1 MVLDPARTQ
10 GLADPV
16 VALYQRAEIYLIRC
30 IRDALIRT
38 GEAPS
43 WAEAQ
48 LLMIRQERGNVEGM
62 ADALHRRL
70 GTTWRDS
77 IETAYLRGQIEAEK
91 ELATIP
97 DSVLDTRPIP
107 QALNTDAVYALT
119 AEAIGIMTPV
129 HQGILRRT
137 EDIWRSIVAEAT
149 GYSVT
154 GSMTTYQAAKNAF
167 TRMAREGLPYFQ
179 DRRGRKW
186 GLDTYAEMAV
196 RTATNKALIAGHTD
210 TMVQNG
216 IDLVVVSSHK
226 NPAPQCAPYER
237 KVLSLTGKFAPGTHR
252 IGDSIVNV
260 KATMQDAEASGLHHP
275 NCRHTHSA
283 YIPGYTR
290 VSDAPYDGDD
300 TGYKA
305 TQKQRY
311 YERQIRA
318 SKRMEE
324 AAIDERDARAARQ
337 RTKAYQAKLR
347 DHIEEY
353 DLPRRRHREQVR
365 KPDNGR
371 LSIKFD
377 IPKQTTPK
385 PKPVSSGGRRH
396 RRDGDG
402 RVSVADILAKNK
414 VDNKLTRADN
424 KRTRA
429 EEEKAYRRAHRL
441 DYVDVEDMP
450 KAVFKESAGGKTL
463 AGIPKTNRTGWDII
477 KKEANP
483 RYGTDDSYG
492 VNCVR
497 VANAVELRRRGY
509 DVQAGPT
516 GFRPDSAANWGVC
529 SKTRLVFNDLT
540 DEKLKFQPSTTDV
553 AINAWETT
561 DGKNRV
567 FMQADKAVPGV
578 SGGVN
583 GATVKMFEDAMPDG
597 ASGFAT
603 TQWKKRDV
611 GHIWNWVKEDG
622 KIRFFEAQSKKGF
635 IDNAMYLKMA
645 RNGSLK
651 MVRVDDL
658 VPTDD
663 VLKVINITEAGE
675 V

>member
-77 IETAYLRGQIEAEK
+77 IEAAYLRGQIEAEK

-97 DSVLDTRPIP
+97 DSVLPDRPIP

-119 AEAIGIMTPV
+119 AEAIGVMTPV

-154 GSMTTYQAAKNAF
+154 GAMTTHQAAKNAF
-167 TRMAREGLPYFQ
+167 TRMAREGLPYFV
-179 DRRGRKW
+179 DKRGRKW

-196 RTATNKALIAGHTD
+196 RTATNKALIAGHTN
-210 TMVQNG
+210 TMVEHG

-237 KVLSLTGKFAPGTHR
+237 KVLSLTGQFAPGTHR
-252 IGDSIVNV
+252 IGDNIVNV
-260 KATMQDAEASGLHHP
+260 VATMQDAEANGLHHP
-275 NCRHTHSA
+275 NCRHTTSA
-283 YIPGYTR
+283 YIPGYTK

-324 AAIDERDARAARQ
+324 AAIDEADVRAARQ
-337 RTKAYQAKLR
+337 RTRAYQAKLR
-347 DHIEEY
+347 DHIEEH
-353 DLPRRRHREQVR
+353 DLPRRRHREQLQ
-365 KPDNGR
+365 KPNDGR

-377 IPKQTTPK
+377 IPKQPTSK

-396 RRDGDG
+396 RRAGDSS
-402 RVSVADILAKNK
+402 VSVADILAKNQVAK
-414 VDNKLTRADN
+414 KLTKA
-424 KRTRA
+424 
-429 EEEKAYRRAHRL
+429 EEKAYRRANRL
-441 DYVDVEDMP
+441 DYVDVDDMP

-463 AGIPKTNRTGWDII
+463 ADIPKTNRTGWDRI
-477 KKEANP
+477 KNEANP
-483 RYGTDDSYG
+483 QYGTNDAYG

-497 VANAVELRRRGY
+497 VANTVELRRRGY

-516 GFRPDSAANWGVC
+516 GFRVDSAANWGVRT
-529 SKTRLVFNDLT
+529 KTQLVFDDLT
-540 DEKLKFQPSTTDV
+540 DGKLQFRPSTTDI

-561 DGKNRV
+561 DGKKRV
-567 FMQADKAVPGV
+567 FMQADKAMPGV

-603 TQWKKRDV
+603 TQWKKKNV

-622 KIRFFEAQSKKGF
+622 KIRFFEAQTPAGF
-635 IDNAMYLKMA
+635 IDNERYLNMA
-645 RNGSLK
+645 KNGSLK

-663 VLKVINITEAGE
+663 VLKVINITEAGGS
-675 V
+675 